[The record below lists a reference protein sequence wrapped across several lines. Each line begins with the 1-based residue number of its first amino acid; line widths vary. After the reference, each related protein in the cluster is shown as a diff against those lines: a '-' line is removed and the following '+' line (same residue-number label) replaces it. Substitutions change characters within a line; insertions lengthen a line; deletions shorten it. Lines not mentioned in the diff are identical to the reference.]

1 MGGRCYVSV
10 VKRQKLDAAIDA
22 ASASVA
28 EGKSLVQVFMI
39 QEAVRREAEKEE
51 KRLEREGYEAEKE
64 ERRLE
69 RERRERRDVE
79 DREERRLDRLR
90 AAERERS
97 HDMLMMSLFAKI
109 FDSKRDI

>member
-51 KRLEREGYEAEKE
+51 KRLERERYEAEKE

-69 RERRERRDVE
+69 RESGGSGATLKTAKSVALIAYALLKEKD
-79 DREERRLDRLR
+79 
-90 AAERERS
+90 
-97 HDMLMMSLFAKI
+97 LMICL
-109 FDSKRDI
+109 